1 MGVRD
6 CSVTRLKPHCK
17 NFRHQKSL
25 YMAGKPLAVTVT
37 YHILI
42 LSKMK
47 FAKDSK
53 PREINER
60 KIKLFQAA
68 WTT

>member
-6 CSVTRLKPHCK
+6 CNVTRLKPHCK
-17 NFRHQKSL
+17 NFGHQKSL
-25 YMAGKPLAVTVT
+25 YMAVTVT

-42 LSKMK
+42 LSKME

-68 WTT
+68 WTS